1 MTSVGSRL
9 KDIRRRIE
17 QACVVAGRS
26 PDEVTLVGVSKTV
39 DRTAIDEAY
48 LAGLRDFGESR
59 IQDASAKI
67 VDNWPVDARRHLIGS
82 LQTNKAAVAVRIFDL
97 IHTVDRQSLV
107 DELRK
112 QSIRQERLVKVL
124 LQVNIAR
131 EPQKSGCDPGNA
143 IDLASAVNSIPE
155 LDLRG
160 LMTIAP
166 FVVDAEE
173 TRPVFTSLRRLRDDL
188 ARDLNVDLPYLS
200 MGMTNDFEIA
210 IQEGATHIRVGR
222 ALFDPMSKSS

>member
-1 MTSVGSRL
+1 MTVVGSRL

-17 QACVVAGRS
+17 QACAVAGRS
-26 PDEVTLVGVSKTV
+26 PDGVTLVGVSKTV

-48 LAGLRDFGESR
+48 LAGLRDFGENR
-59 IQDASAKI
+59 MQDASAKI

-112 QSIRQERLVKVL
+112 QAIRQERLVKVL

-143 IDLASAVNSIPE
+143 IDLAFAVSSIPE

-173 TRPVFTSLRRLRDDL
+173 TRPVFASLRRLRDDL

-222 ALFDPMSKSS
+222 ALFDPMAKSS